1 MIDVEFIKSVAKEK
15 KISLAELAERI
26 GYSEAG
32 FHRACSNAKFKIDA
46 LQKISLVLE
55 ITPERFIKNETTLRL
70 VQAMGS
76 TRIESTRQFDWDI
89 LHQLIESERAFLHD
103 TIMHTRKQLEVKDS
117 QIEHLM
123 NQLELKDGL
132 IRSVMNFYKGMG
144 ANMSDDESNDQS
156 VAKK

>member
-15 KISLAELAERI
+15 KISLAELAEKI

-46 LQKISLVLE
+46 LQKISQVLE
-55 ITPERFIKNETTLRL
+55 ISPERFIKNETTLRL
-70 VQAMGS
+70 VEAMGS
-76 TRIESTRQFDWDI
+76 TRIEQIRQFDWDNI
-89 LHQLIESERAFLHD
+89 HQLIESERAFLHD
-103 TIMHTRKQLEVKDS
+103 TIMHTRKQLEVKDT

-123 NQLELKDGL
+123 KQLELKDSL
-132 IRSVMNFYKGMG
+132 IRTVMNFYEGMG
-144 ANMSDDESNDQS
+144 ARISENEQNGPS